1 MRSISVA
8 NRNVS
13 NSCYQ
18 LRSSLTADFIA
29 LLITQLIRSTCPF
42 AWDHNGIVLL
52 WVIPLIL
59 RNYSI
64 SLDVDCPPLLLLSVF
79 GKPCTEKILNN
90 LEKMVAEVVL
100 FKISTMEIENSSP
113 LELVKFLQ
121 LEMDLINI
129 QLLITMVTLALEL
142 ASLQQVGDDPTLLGT
157 SDIPK

>member
-1 MRSISVA
+1 
-8 NRNVS
+8 
-13 NSCYQ
+13 
-18 LRSSLTADFIA
+18 
-29 LLITQLIRSTCPF
+29 
-42 AWDHNGIVLL
+42 
-52 WVIPLIL
+52 
-59 RNYSI
+59 
-64 SLDVDCPPLLLLSVF
+64 
-79 GKPCTEKILNN
+79 
-90 LEKMVAEVVL
+90 MVAEVAL